1 MLLMGVKWAENLKGA
16 TEKLAV
22 KLTRARVQRA
32 VSLSGRRCSRNDVV
46 TENGVGGKAKESEVK
61 WVINRR
67 GERAV
72 GLKAMVGEIGVGG
85 KPIGGEGAVGRKCSG
100 RPIQLV
106 R

>member
-1 MLLMGVKWAENLKGA
+1 MENLKGA
-16 TEKLAV
+16 TKKWAI

-32 VSLSGRRCSRNDVV
+32 VSQSGRRGSRNDVV
-46 TENGVGGKAKESEVK
+46 TEIGVGCKAKEGEVK

-72 GLKAMVGEIGVGG
+72 GLKVIMGEIGVGG